1 MDLEESMRFL
11 LGVHVKN
18 SIMKKIFKHQVQA
31 LVNYKNEAIASNAHI
46 GLIFYIVVISL
57 SIALYQTI

>member
-1 MDLEESMRFL
+1 
-11 LGVHVKN
+11 
-18 SIMKKIFKHQVQA
+18 MKKIFKHQVQA

-57 SIALYQTI
+57 SIALYQTM